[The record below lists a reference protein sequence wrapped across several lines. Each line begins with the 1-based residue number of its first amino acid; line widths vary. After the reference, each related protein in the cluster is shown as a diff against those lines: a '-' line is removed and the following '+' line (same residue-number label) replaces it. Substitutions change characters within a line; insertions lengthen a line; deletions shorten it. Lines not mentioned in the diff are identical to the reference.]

1 MQHIPTTLV
10 FLSWSF
16 HCVQAVM
23 MVTHFLL
30 LKHWLSATFQISF
43 ANAAESMQSACW
55 AARAAVS
62 VTREKQTNL
71 EEDWKHYHG
80 KKMSYW
86 CHKVRSWENKCLET
100 FLPLSIHPL
109 PPRKKRVWI
118 ICLVSN
124 WHKSPRDKNLR
135 FVKRGSVVLWQL
147 HPRGTNCLQN
157 CITGR
162 DTSWYLQNK

>member
-1 MQHIPTTLV
+1 
-10 FLSWSF
+10 
-16 HCVQAVM
+16 

-30 LKHWLSATFQISF
+30 LEHWLAATLQISF
-43 ANAAESMQSACW
+43 PNTAQSMQSACW

-71 EEDWKHYHG
+71 EEDWDHYHG

-86 CHKVRSWENKCLET
+86 CHKVRSWENKTKCLEI

-109 PPRKKRVWI
+109 PPRKKWVWI
-118 ICLVSN
+118 IYLFSKL
-124 WHKSPRDKNLR
+124 HESPRDKNLW
-135 FVKRGSVVLWQL
+135 FLKCGSVVLWQL
-147 HPRGTNCLQN
+147 HPRGTSCLQN

-162 DTSWYLQNK
+162 DMSWYLRNK